1 MTASLIAAS
10 VDQTRGNIFLTPLI
24 ELATLNSHTVTQNC
38 TASWTTKRNK
48 KQTKEKNSWR
58 FCKIK
63 KLYRNL
69 QDYIGLLCNGYSRLP
84 EVVFQY
90 SMVLITEIALS
101 TCKAKVSVS
110 FRYCT
115 NISCFFSSP
124 SSPSFSG
131 SFCGVGGK
139 FWLSSEVSSS
149 EPEENVKYC
158 TLKIKWAFNQPSLKR
173 CLTAAQLFMKLYEIK
188 NKKQKTFQIK
198 T

>member
-1 MTASLIAAS
+1 
-10 VDQTRGNIFLTPLI
+10 
-24 ELATLNSHTVTQNC
+24 
-38 TASWTTKRNK
+38 
-48 KQTKEKNSWR
+48 
-58 FCKIK
+58 
-63 KLYRNL
+63 
-69 QDYIGLLCNGYSRLP
+69 
-84 EVVFQY
+84 
-90 SMVLITEIALS
+90 MVLITEIALS

-188 NKKQKTFQIK
+188 KKKKKRSKLKHKTELPTTFQVLFKNNNNNLDGFK
-198 T
+198 TRRVKSGHILYCLAQGHQ

>member
-1 MTASLIAAS
+1 M
-10 VDQTRGNIFLTPLI
+10 
-24 ELATLNSHTVTQNC
+24 
-38 TASWTTKRNK
+38 
-48 KQTKEKNSWR
+48 
-58 FCKIK
+58 
-63 KLYRNL
+63 
-69 QDYIGLLCNGYSRLP
+69 
-84 EVVFQY
+84 
-90 SMVLITEIALS
+90 TEIALS

-131 SFCGVGGK
+131 VGGK

-158 TLKIKWAFNQPSLKR
+158 TLKIKWEFNQPSLKR

-188 NKKQKTFQIK
+188 KRSILKHKTELPTTFQVLFKNNNNNLDGFK
-198 T
+198 TRCVKSGHILYCLAQGHR